1 MSGDLTNSDFELTAL
16 IVNTIA
22 LMSQHISTPHAA
34 IWCGSNNTSAASWC
48 KKGSTSSIGST
59 AHLLQWLAQLTW
71 DYHVLL
77 TPFHIS
83 SSTNAMANFCSR
95 SFLLIRNSFRNLTK
109 NSLYT
114 LLGHLPHLHQMW
126 PWKWS
131 KPYHQRY
138 FPGDSQQQA
147 SANDATWNRWQ
158 DFCSNLDI
166 DQTLQDIPDFILSL
180 QVFPH
185 QYHGGDISPSKTPA
199 HRKMVGDAIQAIGQ
213 MLANM
218 GYSDPHLLPSGKLNF
233 HLSGQLSYYSII
245 DPPHPK

>member
-1 MSGDLTNSDFELTAL
+1 VGAADASFQGIRGFWLPTVHGTLPYPISFHFPFPDHLKCCLISSSNMSGDLTNSDFELTAL

-114 LLGHLPHLHQMW
+114 LLGHLPHLHQM
-126 PWKWS
+126 
-131 KPYHQRY
+131 
-138 FPGDSQQQA
+138 
-147 SANDATWNRWQ
+147 
-158 DFCSNLDI
+158 
-166 DQTLQDIPDFILSL
+166 
-180 QVFPH
+180 
-185 QYHGGDISPSKTPA
+185 
-199 HRKMVGDAIQAIGQ
+199 
-213 MLANM
+213 
-218 GYSDPHLLPSGKLNF
+218 
-233 HLSGQLSYYSII
+233 
-245 DPPHPK
+245 